1 MDTDSHT
8 KPVAFNPSKKPI
20 AKAFLPI
27 AAGFTKANS
36 NSLHNSSGSSDE
48 GDIPV
53 RSAVRRKARPAVISS
68 SSEDESDAVL
78 PKSGGRRGNPTKL
91 GGLKSPKTQSLHT
104 PKSSRAEPLG
114 FILGGNT
121 GNVPLS
127 HSQKKRFDTQK
138 PSRKMERN
146 TIESNTDEEDDETNQ
161 TPSKKSKMN
170 VIPTPMMNVS
180 TNDTDDS
187 GEDLVI
193 SPKRRRLVAKNLED
207 PPQNELD
214 NSQNQVAEDLQEDL
228 DDLRDTGKTASCFF
242 CSSFLGDLVLLV
254 ILFDWLL
261 HMAKYLLKTF
271 FPSRIL

>member
-1 MDTDSHT
+1 MDMDSHT

-68 SSEDESDAVL
+68 GSEDESDPVL
-78 PKSGGRRGNPTKL
+78 PKSGGRRGNTTKL
-91 GGLKSPKTQSLHT
+91 EVFKSPKTQSLHT
-104 PKSSRAEPLG
+104 PKSSRAGPLD

-127 HSQKKRFDTQK
+127 HSQRKRFDT
-138 PSRKMERN
+138 RKTSQEIERN
-146 TIESNTDEEDDETNQ
+146 TIESDTDEEDDQTNQ

-170 VIPTPMMNVS
+170 VIPTLATSVS
-180 TNDTDDS
+180 TNNTDDS
-187 GEDLVI
+187 SEDLVI
-193 SPKRRRLVAKNLED
+193 SPKRRRLVAKNLEHS
-207 PPQNELD
+207 PQNELD
-214 NSQNQVAEDLQEDL
+214 HSHNQVAEDLQEDL
-228 DDLRDTGKTASCFF
+228 DDLRDTGKTARCFF
-242 CSSFLGDLVLLV
+242 ILQFPRRLGFLV

-261 HMAKYLLKTF
+261 HMAKYLLQTF
-271 FPSRIL
+271 FP